1 MNPRRKLSG
10 QSCEDDIRYRVA
22 ACRKRLRSMRATHRV
37 EDQNQSDV
45 LTERTESEVP
55 VVESYAELLATVSMN
70 QSSLSKLVECLL
82 GPIDSDCDKP
92 LSDTVA
98 EREEATIT

>member
-82 GPIDSDCDKP
+82 GPIDSDSDKP

>member
-1 MNPRRKLSG
+1 
-10 QSCEDDIRYRVA
+10 V
-22 ACRKRLRSMRATHRV
+22 RATHRV
-37 EDQNQSDV
+37 EDQNQSNV

-82 GPIDSDCDKP
+82 GPIDGDSDKP
-92 LSDTVA
+92 LSDTVV